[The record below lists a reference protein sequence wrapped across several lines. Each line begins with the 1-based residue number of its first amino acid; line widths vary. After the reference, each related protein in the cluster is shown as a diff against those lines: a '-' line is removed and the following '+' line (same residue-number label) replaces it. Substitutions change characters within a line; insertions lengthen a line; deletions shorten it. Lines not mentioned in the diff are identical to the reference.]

1 MPMEVGIALTFFH
14 FFYNH
19 RWHFATPSS
28 HLVAQNAIF
37 CDIFRFFNRYACIIQ
52 RYFVPLVSL
61 KIC

>member
-14 FFYNH
+14 FFYNR

-37 CDIFRFFNRYACIIQ
+37 VTYSDFLTGMLALFSITLYFCQ
-52 RYFVPLVSL
+52 R
-61 KIC
+61 